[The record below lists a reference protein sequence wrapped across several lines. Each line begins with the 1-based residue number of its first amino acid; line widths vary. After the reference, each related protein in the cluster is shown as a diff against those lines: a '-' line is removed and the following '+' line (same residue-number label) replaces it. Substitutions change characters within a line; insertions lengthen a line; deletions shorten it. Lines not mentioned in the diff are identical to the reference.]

1 MPQLVYK
8 DSIICHVVTHIGSRV
23 SLSRAAQ
30 TLPGSA
36 LGLFVGIGICIVSW
50 SHFVFFLSFQVIYY
64 NFYD

>member
-30 TLPGSA
+30 TLPGGA

-50 SHFVFFLSFQVIYY
+50 SHFVFSLLSK
-64 NFYD
+64 

>member
-23 SLSRAAQ
+23 SVSRAALP
-30 TLPGSA
+30 LPGGA

-50 SHFVFFLSFQVIYY
+50 SHFVFFFLSK
-64 NFYD
+64 

>member
-30 TLPGSA
+30 TLPGGA
-36 LGLFVGIGICIVSW
+36 LGLFVGLGICIVSW
-50 SHFVFFLSFQVIYY
+50 SHFVFFFFLSK
-64 NFYD
+64 